1 MGNWKGDIDRTFKF
15 IAEAFREC
23 VTVWKICVLEQIG
36 IIGLVH
42 GSKKFFCG
50 SCSFGICLR
59 EGAVIGQNVG
69 SQSCRIDYLG
79 KSDISS
85 RRQIYGIS
93 IENSGWMRAVRTCTV
108 ALVADGDT
116 VFGCR
121 ENFAGDGYRVFRFI
135 NLIGFQDGKRIFF

>member
-1 MGNWKGDIDRTFKF
+1 M
-15 IAEAFREC
+15 EARN
-23 VTVWKICVLEQIG
+23 
-36 IIGLVH
+36 
-42 GSKKFFCG
+42 
-50 SCSFGICLR
+50 SFAAAAVSAFAIR

-135 NLIGFQDGKRIFF
+135 DLIGFQDGKRIFFQMRIDLCFY